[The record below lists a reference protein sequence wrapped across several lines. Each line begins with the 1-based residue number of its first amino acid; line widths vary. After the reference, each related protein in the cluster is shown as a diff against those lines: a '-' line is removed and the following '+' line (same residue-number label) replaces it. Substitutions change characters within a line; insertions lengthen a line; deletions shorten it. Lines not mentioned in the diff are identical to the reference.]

1 MEAVKI
7 ILSGLWVGVM
17 LSSLMGDVL
26 RFYEPGIIEQIIA
39 GEVDGMQM
47 THKGLLLSSIFM
59 VIPIIMVFL
68 SLTLQYPVNRWVN
81 IIFSIFVFGFTLIWL
96 LVLKTKSAY
105 KIFLG
110 SVGLVFNTL
119 IIWYAYMWK

>member
-1 MEAVKI
+1 
-7 ILSGLWVGVM
+7 
-17 LSSLMGDVL
+17 MGDVL

-110 SVGLVFNTL
+110 IVGLVFNAL
-119 IIWYAYMWK
+119 IVCYAYIWK

>member
-1 MEAVKI
+1 MLDTRI

-47 THKGLLLSSIFM
+47 TRKGLLLSSIFM
-59 VIPIIMVFL
+59 AIPIVMVFL

-81 IIFSIFVFGFTLIWL
+81 IILSIFFFCFTLIWL

-110 SVGLVFNTL
+110 SVGLVFNAL
-119 IIWYAYMWK
+119 IIWYAYRWI